1 MPVRNHIDPSYF
13 PTMGVTVL
21 HPYPLPENKTGAQ
34 TIETLTKRILAVSRE
49 NTFLKNIPLNIFS
62 LLFQN
67 AGASLAGQFLVDCES
82 YTTIME
88 PGPPK
93 TVHMLHNSENPV
105 SVFSILDTGS
115 KQIPLIADGLFDLL
129 MMRITNF
136 HSSKKQTKIESKGP
150 RFEVGDFVIKLG
162 SVTLAQNFKGILIEV
177 EYRPCFVAS
186 LCWELIREFLV
197 GILNLPIPKA
207 LPAYFSVPNR
217 PMDVYNPIDTI
228 QQYLEHFTNYRKQT
242 GPAKFV

>member
-1 MPVRNHIDPSYF
+1 
-13 PTMGVTVL
+13 
-21 HPYPLPENKTGAQ
+21 
-34 TIETLTKRILAVSRE
+34 
-49 NTFLKNIPLNIFS
+49 
-62 LLFQN
+62 
-67 AGASLAGQFLVDCES
+67 
-82 YTTIME
+82 ME

-136 HSSKKQTKIESKGP
+136 HSSKKQTKIEAKGP
-150 RFEVGDFVIKLG
+150 RFEVGDFIIKLG
-162 SVTLAQNFKGILIEV
+162 SVTMAQNFKGILIEV

-207 LPAYFSVPNR
+207 LPVYFSVPNR